1 MLCTLYLSP
10 LCTLFSRKLKFLSL
24 QENRSHFC
32 LWWHIIVIFFCV
44 CVFLFFFPSLTLA
57 VKFQQLVVLCYVL
70 DSVLKSAALKL
81 RCQKFFCLLLIP
93 LFKNEHRTIQA
104 WHSLFSCMTVLHV
117 LVFNYLYEITY
128 LYSHSVT
135 HSGNPSLI
143 CPQLS
148 SFCAV
153 LNVKS
158 LAQRQWCC

>member
-81 RCQKFFCLLLIP
+81 RCQKCSTNFKINHDSFATVKNLLDCFTNPTPDFSVCFLFHCSRTNTELFRLDILYLAAWQFCM
-93 LFKNEHRTIQA
+93 
-104 WHSLFSCMTVLHV
+104 S
-117 LVFNYLYEITY
+117 
-128 LYSHSVT
+128 
-135 HSGNPSLI
+135 
-143 CPQLS
+143 
-148 SFCAV
+148 
-153 LNVKS
+153 
-158 LAQRQWCC
+158 